1 MDIVDAKT
9 RSRMMSGIRSRNT
22 KPEVLLRKALH
33 AMGYRYRLNVRLLP
47 GSPDIV
53 LPKWRVVIFV
63 HGCFWHRHRDCK
75 KATTPA
81 TNTDFWNKKFEANT
95 RRDKTAIE
103 ELHKLGWR
111 TAIVWECAIRS
122 KVDVELIDDLASF
135 ISQTAEQHVELGAPQ
150 KGYTQ
155 R

>member
-1 MDIVDAKT
+1 
-9 RSRMMSGIRSRNT
+9 MMSGIRSRNT

-33 AMGYRYRLNVRLLP
+33 AVGYRYRLNVRLLP

-63 HGCFWHRHRDCK
+63 HGCFWHRHPDCK

-81 TNTDFWNKKFEANT
+81 TNTDFWTKKFAANIN
-95 RRDKTAIE
+95 RDKTAIE
-103 ELHKLGWR
+103 ELHNLGWR
-111 TAIVWECAIRS
+111 TAIVWECAIGT
-122 KVDVELIDDLASF
+122 KIDFELIDDLAGF
-135 ISQTAEQHVELGAPQ
+135 ISQTAKQHVELGAPQ

>member
-1 MDIVDAKT
+1 MDIVDPKI

-22 KPEVLLRKALH
+22 KPEILLRKALH

-63 HGCFWHRHRDCK
+63 HGCFWHRHPDCK

-81 TNTDFWNKKFEANT
+81 TNTDFWTKKFAANT
-95 RRDKTAIE
+95 KRDKTAIK
-103 ELHKLGWR
+103 ELHNLGWR
-111 TAIVWECAIRS
+111 TAIVWECAIGS
-122 KVDVELIDDLASF
+122 KIDVELIDGLAGF
-135 ISQTAEQHVELGAPQ
+135 LSQTENKNVEFGASQ
-150 KGYTQ
+150 KGSDQ

>member
-1 MDIVDAKT
+1 MMDIVDSKT

-33 AMGYRYRLNVRLLP
+33 AVGYRYRLNVRLLP

-63 HGCFWHRHRDCK
+63 HGCFWHRHPDCK

-111 TAIVWECAIRS
+111 TAIVWECAIGS
-122 KVDVELIDDLASF
+122 KVDVELIDDLAGF
-135 ISQTAEQHVELGAPQ
+135 ISQAAKEHVEFGSL
-150 KGYTQ
+150 
-155 R
+155 